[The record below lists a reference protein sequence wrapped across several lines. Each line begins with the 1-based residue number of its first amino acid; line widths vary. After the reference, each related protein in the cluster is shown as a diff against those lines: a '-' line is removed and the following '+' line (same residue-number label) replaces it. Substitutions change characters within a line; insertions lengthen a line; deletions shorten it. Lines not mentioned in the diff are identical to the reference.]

1 MGDDFVEFYLSYP
14 SRKVKVEAVSR
25 EGVRYGVTTYQISPE
40 EVNQLKYQ
48 PRMHD
53 FRKGTYH
60 LEVWDGSR
68 IRSEDFR
75 VTGWTENPLYEVYQ
89 FFYNVFGRN
98 PYKITALLVDW
109 ASTSPSQYSF
119 LYLIAGGILCMY
131 VIGIFLSVIWDIWYG
146 KTRKS

>member
-1 MGDDFVEFYLSYP
+1 
-14 SRKVKVEAVSR
+14 
-25 EGVRYGVTTYQISPE
+25 
-40 EVNQLKYQ
+40 
-48 PRMHD
+48 MHD
-53 FRKGTYH
+53 FRRGTYH

-131 VIGIFLSVIWDIWYG
+131 VIGIFLFCYLGYLVWENKEELGRLKTSKGFIWLLISLYLIGDGLFSILIYYSQ
-146 KTRKS
+146 TLIEHVPRIN